1 MEFGLEI
8 SLRCARIRFGSLSSS
23 SISGTRLPKKD
34 WSRKKIRVEVILNQ
48 QYLYVASDVFADIAG
63 DILVRHFIV
72 RTSGVPR
79 GLLRFLVLKLLAE
92 KPMSGVEIVDEI
104 TNESGEKW
112 KPSPGSIYPLL
123 AQLQD
128 KGYTEEL
135 PIEESGM
142 KRYALTEEGVGFF
155 EREIKSGQK
164 FFKKLEYLAP
174 MLLEGFQFGVNDEG
188 LSEVRK
194 SARRAA
200 KTFIDL
206 QAEIKDNFTK
216 QEAKEI
222 TQIMND
228 CTRKLKKVTEKV
240 RSRKNS

>member
-1 MEFGLEI
+1 MEQGCQKRLV
-8 SLRCARIRFGSLSSS
+8 RARKFVQ
-23 SISGTRLPKKD
+23 K
-34 WSRKKIRVEVILNQ
+34 VILNQ
-48 QYLYVASDVFADIAG
+48 QCLYVTSDVFTDIAG
-63 DILVRHFIV
+63 DILVPRFIV

-104 TNESGEKW
+104 TQESGERW

-123 AQLQD
+123 AQLQE

-135 PIEESGM
+135 PVEKSGM
-142 KRYALTEEGVGFF
+142 KRYALTEEGAEFF
-155 EREIKSGQK
+155 EKEIKSGQK
-164 FFKKLEYLAP
+164 FLKKLEYLAP
-174 MLLEGFQFGVNDEG
+174 MLLEGFQFGVNDAG

-206 QAEIKDNFTK
+206 RAEIKDNFTK

-228 CTRKLKKVTEKV
+228 CTRKLEKV
-240 RSRKNS
+240 AEKIRVRKNS

>member
-1 MEFGLEI
+1 M
-8 SLRCARIRFGSLSSS
+8 
-23 SISGTRLPKKD
+23 
-34 WSRKKIRVEVILNQ
+34 ILNQ
-48 QYLYVASDVFADIAG
+48 QYLYVTSDVFTDIAG
-63 DILVRHFIV
+63 DILVRRLIM

-92 KPMSGVEIVDEI
+92 KPMSGIEIVNEI
-104 TNESGEKW
+104 TQESGEKW

-123 AQLQD
+123 AHLQD

-135 PIEESGM
+135 PVEESGM
-142 KRYALTEEGVGFF
+142 KRYALTEEGIEFF
-155 EREIKSGQK
+155 EREIKSSQK
-164 FFKKLEYLAP
+164 FFRKLEYLAP
-174 MLLEGFQFGVNDEG
+174 MLLEGFQFGINDEG

-206 QAEIKDNFTK
+206 RAEIKDNFTE

-228 CTRKLKKVTEKV
+228 CTRRLEKV
-240 RSRKNS
+240 AGKIRARKNS